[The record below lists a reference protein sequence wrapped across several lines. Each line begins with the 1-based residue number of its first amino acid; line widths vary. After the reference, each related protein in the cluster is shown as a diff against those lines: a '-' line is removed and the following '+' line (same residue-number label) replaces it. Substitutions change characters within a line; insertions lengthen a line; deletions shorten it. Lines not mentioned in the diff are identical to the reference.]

1 MKTSHDLVSAAKAQI
16 TEVSIAQAENACRQA
31 DIIIDVREP
40 AEYAAGH
47 IKGALS
53 IPRGVLEFKIAD
65 LPAINNTA
73 NNATTAILL
82 YCKNSGRA
90 ALAAQS
96 LAALGYTQVTS
107 INGGY
112 EAWLEAN
119 LPTVMPN
126 DGIDFD

>member
-53 IPRGVLEFKIAD
+53 VPRGVLEFKIAD
-65 LPAINNTA
+65 LPAA

-112 EAWLEAN
+112 EAWLDAN